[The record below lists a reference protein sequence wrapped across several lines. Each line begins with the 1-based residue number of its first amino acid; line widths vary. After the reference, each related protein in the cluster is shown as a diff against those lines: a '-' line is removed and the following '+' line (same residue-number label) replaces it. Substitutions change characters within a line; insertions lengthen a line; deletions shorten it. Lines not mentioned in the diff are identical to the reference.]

1 MNCSV
6 GYTKS
11 MVHVDSDSARC
22 RRETKNRRK
31 RKGNP
36 KKKRIKKS
44 CEQSQYDRSQRRQ
57 EKKKRRKKKMPK
69 SMTGRSEGNP
79 SSSLVPRQG
88 LVDKFGF
95 CPINVQRLS
104 SCTPLHIC
112 ASQMGQ
118 DRTDETNPRRR
129 RGT

>member
-44 CEQSQYDRSQRRQ
+44 CEQA
-57 EKKKRRKKKMPK
+57 
-69 SMTGRSEGNP
+69 SMTGHSADKRKRKEERKKCP
-79 SSSLVPRQG
+79 SQ
-88 LVDKFGF
+88 
-95 CPINVQRLS
+95 
-104 SCTPLHIC
+104 
-112 ASQMGQ
+112 
-118 DRTDETNPRRR
+118 
-129 RGT
+129 